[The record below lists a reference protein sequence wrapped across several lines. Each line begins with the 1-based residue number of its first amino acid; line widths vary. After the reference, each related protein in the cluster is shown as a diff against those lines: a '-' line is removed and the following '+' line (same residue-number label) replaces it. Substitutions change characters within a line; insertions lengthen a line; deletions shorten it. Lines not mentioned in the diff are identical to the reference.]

1 MARVDFYVLEDGDA
15 ARYARFVC
23 RLTEKAYSG
32 GLRVF
37 IRAPIEE
44 EQRRL
49 DDMLWTFRQGSFV
62 PHALAAANPSQAEP
76 VLIGD
81 ALDVDKTYDVVVN
94 LADNIPAHYE
104 RFNRIA
110 EVVRSDASSKETA
123 RHRFRI
129 YRDAGLEIF
138 SHKVESERSQGHV

>member
-1 MARVDFYVLEDGDA
+1 MARVDFYVLDDGDA
-15 ARYARFVC
+15 ARFARFVC
-23 RLTEKAYSG
+23 RLTEKAFTG
-32 GLRVF
+32 GLRIF
-37 IRAPIEE
+37 IRTPIAD

-49 DDMLWTFRQGSFV
+49 DDMLWTFRQGSFI
-62 PHALAAANPSQAEP
+62 PHAIAATSPAQAEP

-81 ALDVDKTYDVVVN
+81 ELAFNQNYDVVVN

-123 RHRFRI
+123 RQRFRV

-138 SHKVESERSQGHV
+138 SHNVESERT